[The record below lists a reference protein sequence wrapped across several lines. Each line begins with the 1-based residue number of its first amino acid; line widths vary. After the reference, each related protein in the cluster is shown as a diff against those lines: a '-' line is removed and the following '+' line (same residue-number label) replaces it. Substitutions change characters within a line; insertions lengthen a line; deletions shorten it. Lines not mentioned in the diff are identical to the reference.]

1 MKAPDLRYA
10 VLSEHARRRA
20 RRNGSIFSGGY
31 NGGGTQRTLA
41 EARFRNWYQVCPR
54 RPEFLPFIVGSI
66 RLSLISSKANRF
78 RLEKRKLRIIRPSY
92 TRLWRSLAGIG
103 ARSDNAAMGSVDAL
117 DCLVESS
124 PGEIQVSPKW

>member
-1 MKAPDLRYA
+1 ML
-10 VLSEHARRRA
+10 
-20 RRNGSIFSGGY
+20 F
-31 NGGGTQRTLA
+31 
-41 EARFRNWYQVCPR
+41 FFFFF
-54 RPEFLPFIVGSI
+54 FL
-66 RLSLISSKANRF
+66 KANRF